1 MPPSLIKT
9 FYKPA
14 YFLPPGVRHL
24 VFATFARHPRDSS
37 KLKRCAGD
45 RVIPGKRYRSDQ
57 RKVVAKRR
65 VSWGGM
71 ARSRIETDRQKLATS
86 RPCPIEYTAK
96 LSRLSTRG
104 QTPLSSISRP
114 GEDSWLG
121 QEAATSVSRSKAVS
135 TRCFTCQPPLSPLL
149 SSLLVISPPLMYSWE
164 GEATGCIHSGCYK
177 VVVGGTG

>member
-86 RPCPIEYTAK
+86 RPCSIEYTAK
-96 LSRLSTRG
+96 LSRLSARG

-114 GEDSWLG
+114 GEDAIDWAKKQLPLYPA
-121 QEAATSVSRSKAVS
+121 QKLFPLAVS
-135 TRCFTCQPPLSPLL
+135 LANHLSPP
-149 SSLLVISPPLMYSWE
+149 SSPPCL
-164 GEATGCIHSGCYK
+164 
-177 VVVGGTG
+177 